1 MGNVFGFWWFL
12 LSKTSFFF
20 RWRPTRRI
28 FSFPT
33 RPDRHVIFLS
43 VQMHLCWSVGF
54 WMMVFSPSMTC
65 CLSWWDSI
73 PLGKSHKKT
82 GRKWTVAIETPL
94 RNTIQALQNLNEML
108 TFDRWTFERLGYF
121 VPSFCYLGVLRNKK
135 TQYTQIRKLIL
146 HYLITKRLR

>member
-1 MGNVFGFWWFL
+1 MSLGFGGFYYQKHL
-12 LSKTSFFF
+12 FFP
-20 RWRPTRRI
+20 RWRPTQPI
-28 FSFPT
+28 FSFT
-33 RPDRHVIFLS
+33 TCPDRHVMFLS

-73 PLGKSHKKT
+73 PSGKSHKKT

-94 RNTIQALQNLNEML
+94 LNTIQALQNLNEML
-108 TFDRWTFERLGYF
+108 TFDRWAFERLRYF
-121 VPSFCYLGVLRNKK
+121 VPCFCYLGVLRNKK

-146 HYLITKRLR
+146 RYLITKMLR